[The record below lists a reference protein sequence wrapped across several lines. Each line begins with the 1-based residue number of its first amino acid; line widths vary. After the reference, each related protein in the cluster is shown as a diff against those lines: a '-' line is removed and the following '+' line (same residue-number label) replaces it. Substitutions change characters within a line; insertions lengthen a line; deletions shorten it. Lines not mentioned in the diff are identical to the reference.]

1 MEKRVLILI
10 NKTAGVGKAGSYT
23 LDVVTRFA
31 KAGYEPV
38 VFPILPEDDLT
49 SETIIYQYDGRVDA
63 ILCSGG
69 DGTLNHVVNAIMRM
83 CNKPILSYIPA
94 GSTNDFAKG
103 LGIPGVRAR
112 AIDVAIDGKPFK
124 YDVGKMNGTYF
135 NYVAAFGVFSKVSY
149 ATDQEL
155 KNVLGY
161 AAYILSAIAELPQ
174 NIGYSC
180 HMEIEADGVKE
191 SGDYVFG
198 AVSNSSSVA
207 GMTLFGDEQIQQDD
221 GQMELI
227 LIHAPKNLA
236 EFNSIISALAMKM
249 PDNPYLT
256 YKQVKHVTFK
266 ASEDVEWTLD
276 GEFGGSYKETEVSV
290 IEKAITIRTN
300 NI

>member
-10 NKTAGVGKAGSYT
+10 NKTAGVGRAGHDT
-23 LDVVTRFA
+23 IEIVTRYA
-31 KAGYEPV
+31 KEGYEPIV
-38 VFPILPEDDLT
+38 YPIIPDEDLT
-49 SETIIYQYDGRVDA
+49 SETLVHKYDGKIEA
-63 ILCSGG
+63 LLCSGG
-69 DGTLNHVVNAIMRM
+69 DGTLNHVVNAIMQM
-83 CNKPILSYIPA
+83 EKKPVLAYIPA

-103 LGIPGVRAR
+103 LGIPGVRSK
-112 AIDVAIDGKPFK
+112 AIDAAINGKPYK
-124 YDVGKMNGTYF
+124 YDVGKMNGNYF
-135 NYVAAFGVFSKVSY
+135 NYVAAFGAFSKVSY

-198 AVSNSSSVA
+198 AISNSSSVA
-207 GMTLFGDEQIQQDD
+207 GMTLFGDEQIIQDD

-236 EFNSIISALAMKM
+236 EFNSIISALAMGT

-256 YKQVKHVTFK
+256 YKQVKKVTFK
-266 ASEDVEWTLD
+266 SDEDIEWTID
-276 GEFGGSYKETEVSV
+276 GEFGGAYKETNVEV
-290 IEKAITIRTN
+290 IQRAITIMTKKK
-300 NI
+300 

>member
-103 LGIPGVRAR
+103 LGWILIG
-112 AIDVAIDGKPFK
+112 
-124 YDVGKMNGTYF
+124 
-135 NYVAAFGVFSKVSY
+135 FG
-149 ATDQEL
+149 
-155 KNVLGY
+155 
-161 AAYILSAIAELPQ
+161 AIALIFLFLECFFKGELCYRP
-174 NIGYSC
+174 
-180 HMEIEADGVKE
+180 
-191 SGDYVFG
+191 G
-198 AVSNSSSVA
+198 AKKRSWICGLYTERDRGAS
-207 GMTLFGDEQIQQDD
+207 
-221 GQMELI
+221 
-227 LIHAPKNLA
+227 A
-236 EFNSIISALAMKM
+236 EYRLQL
-249 PDNPYLT
+249 PY
-256 YKQVKHVTFK
+256 
-266 ASEDVEWTLD
+266 
-276 GEFGGSYKETEVSV
+276 G
-290 IEKAITIRTN
+290 N
-300 NI
+300 